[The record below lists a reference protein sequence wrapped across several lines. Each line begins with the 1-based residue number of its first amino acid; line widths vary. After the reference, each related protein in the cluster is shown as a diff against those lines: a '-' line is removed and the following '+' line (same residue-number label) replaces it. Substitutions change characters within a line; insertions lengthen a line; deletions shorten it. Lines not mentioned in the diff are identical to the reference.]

1 MAALGWLMNLSFSG
15 GDLDVAAAVA
25 LGINP
30 RVSYSHRRK
39 RPYGEWISMFRRL
52 RWASSNWPY

>member
-1 MAALGWLMNLSFSG
+1 MAALGWLLNLGF
-15 GDLDVAAAVA
+15 AAGASEEPSA

-52 RWASSNWPY
+52 RWALNWPY